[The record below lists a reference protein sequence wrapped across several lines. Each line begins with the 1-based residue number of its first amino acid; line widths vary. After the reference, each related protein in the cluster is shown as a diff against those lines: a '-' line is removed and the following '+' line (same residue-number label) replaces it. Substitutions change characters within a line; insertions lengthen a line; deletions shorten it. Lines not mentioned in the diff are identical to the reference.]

1 MRDHRKKARVM
12 LSDEEFWSMYRKV
25 TNSHRDEGILSVRQ
39 RWCLWRDRSLL
50 LVLYRCGLRVSEAT
64 GLRIC
69 DLLLSEGTLL
79 VNRGKTGG
87 REVGIP
93 EDCLSVLEVYRDF
106 RVEHGGIEG
115 YFLSVMGSEG
125 RWLRGSAGKV
135 VSKAARLAGIERSV
149 YPHLLRHTMALQ
161 MAREGLDLVTI
172 QRQLGHANAGMTG
185 EYLAGLDSSSHIEGV
200 RRRNVRH
207 RGYESDVVTGAV
219 VASETV
225 LEEPQL
231 VSFACYGY

>member
-1 MRDHRKKARVM
+1 MSDRKKARVM
-12 LSDEEFWSMYRKV
+12 LSDEEFWEMYRHI
-25 TNSHRDEGILSVRQ
+25 TNSRRDEGILSDRS

-64 GLRIC
+64 GLKFC
-69 DLLLSEGTLL
+69 DLLLDEGTLM
-79 VNRGKTGG
+79 VNHGKTGG
-87 REVGIP
+87 REVGVP
-93 EDCLSVLEVYRDF
+93 GDCLSVLEFYRDF
-106 RVEHGGIEG
+106 CVEHGKGEG
-115 YFLSVMGSEG
+115 YFLSVMGSED

-135 VSKAARLAGIERSV
+135 VSKAARLAGIERKI

-172 QRQLGHANAGMTG
+172 QRQLGHSNAGMTG
-185 EYLAGLDSSSHIEGV
+185 EYLAGLDNSNHIDGV

-231 VSFACYGY
+231 VSYQCYGY